1 MPCLGFLPGANCPHY
16 DSEPARRPT
25 LRRLAAR
32 GALPESLAADDG
44 VALHFVGTR
53 LAKVVSSRPR
63 AKAYR
68 VRELRGR
75 AVETRLPTK
84 YLGARKSTK

>member
-1 MPCLGFLPGANCPHY
+1 MRCLGFLAGTNCPHY

-25 LRRLAAR
+25 LRRLVAR
-32 GALPESLAADDG
+32 GTVPAALAADDG
-44 VALHFVGTR
+44 VGLHYVGDR
-53 LAKVVSSRPR
+53 LARIVSSRPR

-84 YLGARKSTK
+84 YLGARNSMK